1 MNSSLTPSRL
11 VRAARSQQGMTLV
24 EIMVV
29 IAILGTLMSVVAFSV
44 VGRLNEANCSTT
56 ALTMKNADQ
65 ALQLYSAKKK
75 GKFPSSSDGLEAA
88 AKYFGSGE
96 VPLDAWGNEFQYN
109 SPGSHSD
116 KPYEIVSLGKDGVE
130 GGDEA
135 DADIQ
140 SWAMDEACDW

>member
-1 MNSSLTPSRL
+1 MNASVTPSRL

-29 IAILGTLMSVVAFSV
+29 IAILGTIMSVVAFSV
-44 VGRLNEANCSTT
+44 VGKLDDANCQTT
-56 ALTMKNADQ
+56 TLTMKNADQ

-88 AKYFGSGE
+88 KKYFGDGE
-96 VPLDAWGNEFQYN
+96 VPLDAWGNEFAYN

-130 GGDEA
+130 GGEGA

-140 SWAMDEACDW
+140 SWALDEACDF